1 MARHIPTPSMQD
13 LPMSYLTQHTSPL
26 FKYQDQCFSLKRFSL
41 DFITAQWLDFQP
53 QQVKKNSFYPS
64 VIRYPIQLKALK
76 LTQHPRL
83 STTTI
88 HFIHT
93 IITTYRSYTHQH
105 RITAQ
110 RVTHTRLAPCS
121 IDCFWCF
128 FRFISH
134 FSSISQQFVSLSIQ
148 HMNALLRLTFNNNL
162 IFFFS
167 PLTLFSYHLNL
178 LSCPI
183 SIHGVNIYSHNLLIL
198 HTVSILVYSTYP
210 QMFRS
215 SRVSHPLLFSLLCFP
230 RSEISFRFISF
241 FQNSIIIFLFSL
253 LARLSHRFLDPVNI
267 VLSCF

>member
-1 MARHIPTPSMQD
+1 MNTYGPTYTNPIYARSSHVLPNAAHITALQVSR
-13 LPMSYLTQHTSPL
+13 PMFLVEDV
-26 FKYQDQCFSLKRFSL
+26 FARFYH
-41 DFITAQWLDFQP
+41 TAQWLDFQP

-88 HFIHT
+88 HFAHT

-128 FRFISH
+128 RFISH
-134 FSSISQQFVSLSIQ
+134 FSPISQQFVSLSIQ

-162 IFFFS
+162 I
-167 PLTLFSYHLNL
+167 
-178 LSCPI
+178 
-183 SIHGVNIYSHNLLIL
+183 
-198 HTVSILVYSTYP
+198 
-210 QMFRS
+210 
-215 SRVSHPLLFSLLCFP
+215 
-230 RSEISFRFISF
+230 SF
-241 FQNSIIIFLFSL
+241 FLFEL
-253 LARLSHRFLDPVNI
+253 LK
-267 VLSCF
+267 